1 VSSFRFHPADRAVRE
16 RRESAQH
23 ASAGYSSSFHN
34 SGKTEATWAAGA
46 RERPSRPVGC
56 GPYLCTESAR
66 FVLRPGICSGAGP
79 LIPNGTLETLR
90 RRPPG
95 GKIGRASCRERV
107 EEAGGE

>member
-1 VSSFRFHPADRAVRE
+1 
-16 RRESAQH
+16 
-23 ASAGYSSSFHN
+23 
-34 SGKTEATWAAGA
+34 
-46 RERPSRPVGC
+46 PSRPVGC

-95 GKIGRASCRERV
+95 GNFGCGSAFARCKCATAALPWWVGCRLSEHGICY
-107 EEAGGE
+107 EGAAGSVYRWTQLIYCGPEKHRWTRP